1 MPTVKPMGG
10 MDDQDDEGESLGGVG
25 TVNSFQ
31 KQLVQLKK
39 DMVDN
44 RKVISNVLGEV
55 TTFRQSMLEMHE
67 EQKEDLNK
75 WSGLVLQNTQVNIMM
90 ETGHMVHDLNHCEKR
105 YTFPC

>member
-10 MDDQDDEGESLGGVG
+10 MGEQDDEPESPGGIG

-31 KQLVQLKK
+31 KQLIQLKR

-55 TTFRQSMLEMHE
+55 TTFRQTMWNMLE
-67 EQKEDLNK
+67 EQKEDLKK
-75 WSGLVLQNTQVNIMM
+75 WNG
-90 ETGHMVHDLNHCEKR
+90 
-105 YTFPC
+105 